1 MMMIVMMIIMMMIV
15 MISSH
20 LYVEAQGQIEVPGT
34 LNSQFIY
41 LVSNV
46 SIVISGIVKSQRSDC
61 ITDELCHFPVG
72 DEQNHYK
79 HYQSYYYALL
89 LFLFYD
95 YMIMNI
101 SA

>member
-1 MMMIVMMIIMMMIV
+1 MVMVIVMVMVIMVVMVVVMVMVIVIMMITIT
-15 MISSH
+15 ISSH

-61 ITDELCHFPVG
+61 ITDELCHYPVRISIFL
-72 DEQNHYK
+72 QN
-79 HYQSYYYALL
+79 
-89 LFLFYD
+89 F
-95 YMIMNI
+95 
-101 SA
+101 